1 MFIDTTWLRNHNCT
15 RTVSIVTTRQLP
27 SEQGKRKGSL
37 LPHQAASGQLACLWS
52 FFLLLQETHH
62 DTPNREIPSQWPGSA
77 SNYQSA
83 RFQCSKQLQQQ
94 ALKTQA
100 ARNAAILQRTHLIAL
115 GVHGFHLLLRF
126 TFVRRSFWAYLLLSF
141 PSLLVQFWFE
151 RVGRPTYI
159 EGPNGKELKRAGE
172 DLEAK
177 GLTEWMWDVV
187 YWSWGCIVI
196 TTLVG
201 DWAWWFFV
209 SHSNA
214 PLDIFFFTDS
224 QSRLWSPFTRPGW
237 HTQPLPVLVKASWEV
252 VPCPLKV
259 PRAAR
264 RASVNKRWKRE
275 AVRRCNTDNGIQSLH
290 IQT

>member
-1 MFIDTTWLRNHNCT
+1 
-15 RTVSIVTTRQLP
+15 VSL
-27 SEQGKRKGSL
+27 
-37 LPHQAASGQLACLWS
+37 S
-52 FFLLLQETHH
+52 FFPLLQRPYQE
-62 DTPNREIPSQWPGSA
+62 TPNRGISSQWPGSA
-77 SNYQSA
+77 FNYYSA
-83 RFQCSKQLQQQ
+83 RLPLSKQPQQQ

-141 PSLLVQFWFE
+141 PSLLLQFWFE

-159 EGPNGKELKRAGE
+159 DGPNGKELKRAGV

-187 YWSWGCIVI
+187 YWSWGCIVL

-209 SHSNA
+209 SHCHTLIDLLSLLIRDQGCGS
-214 PLDIFFFTDS
+214 PLFS
-224 QSRLWSPFTRPGW
+224 
-237 HTQPLPVLVKASWEV
+237 V
-252 VPCPLKV
+252 VGIYDLYWC
-259 PRAAR
+259 
-264 RASVNKRWKRE
+264 SSGSHGRWRY
-275 AVRRCNTDNGIQSLH
+275 ACRRCLQRWPEQASTKDGKERRPEDAIQMMRIEFIH
-290 IQT
+290 IQA